1 MQPRLDPRESGSDS
15 GGNLSRVFRASR
27 AAVHAYAWLGL
38 LCALLSLLFPWVA
51 SDAIAGLL
59 LVALP
64 AGATG
69 YWLLTRAALLHRTF
83 IAVGGDGLRLQI
95 PVWMK
100 GRLGPLRQADI
111 RWGDIRRIVRRRV
124 RYGMAPLQ
132 LDVDEYD
139 IETTE
144 GSCILTRNICP
155 EVEEAIFMIS
165 RHTGLEVLASD

>member
-1 MQPRLDPRESGSDS
+1 MQPRYAPPENGSDS
-15 GGNLSRVFRASR
+15 DGNPSRVFRASR

-51 SDAIAGLL
+51 SDPIAGLL

-69 YWLLTRAALLHRTF
+69 YWLLSRAALLRRTF
-83 IAVGGDGLRLQI
+83 IAVDGDGMRLQI
-95 PVWMK
+95 PVWMQ

-111 RWGDIRRIVRRRV
+111 RWRDIRRIVRRRV
-124 RYGMAPLQ
+124 RYGKLPLQ

-139 IETTE
+139 VETTA
-144 GSCILTRNICP
+144 GTCILTRNICP
-155 EVEEAIFMIS
+155 DVEEVISIIS
-165 RHTGLEVLASD
+165 RYAGLEVLASD